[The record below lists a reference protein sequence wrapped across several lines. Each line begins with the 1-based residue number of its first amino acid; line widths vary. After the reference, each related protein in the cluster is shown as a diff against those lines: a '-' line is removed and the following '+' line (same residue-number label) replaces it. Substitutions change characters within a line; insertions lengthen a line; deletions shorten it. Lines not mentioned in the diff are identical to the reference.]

1 MAGLPQPNDSKG
13 LTSASWDVIHRMEA
27 GAISP
32 RQAQEWADAQAHL
45 GKNAG
50 LLMLRSRITKAIDL
64 GPLLDRIRGKKT
76 IRLQSVRQPNKE
88 WIIHRSTRGA
98 SQKPWQ
104 VTTFFDDVPWGHVMH
119 SSPEAAISDLW
130 DEWGPVK
137 MLMAE
142 SMDTV
147 RKLMREYGDLK
158 RTWKTLK
165 LPPHVERHASGQH
178 TPRAEELRAATAF
191 KRAEDVAARFVDVL
205 TDLAIAG
212 AEFPADVDE
221 FYAGLDDDLRHF
233 RGELTRYNRSILA
246 DLDLVEMNERGRYVS
261 LTAGMANVT
270 QRGRMSDRSC
280 VGCGLGFPVY
290 PGRYPAEC
298 PKCGGT
304 VERKVVR
311 EGEDGA
317 DSCGVFIRLPERI
330 AKQFPNKDED
340 DSPPHIT
347 VLFVGRLSAERAGDL
362 LDAVRRGVEGFP
374 AFDIEV
380 TDYGEFVSDTG
391 LVISHMIPRSREPH
405 GVATGL
411 TYLHRTVLDAVRAT
425 GIDIQAHPM
434 FKPHVTLAYRKA
446 EDGPYDGPRPQ
457 GAWTCSGVEVWVG
470 DSRTRLPFSGTPEV
484 VERADALPGGKGDK
498 LKPSDV
504 DPGELAKG
512 IKVEMEH
519 TKDPALAMEI
529 ALDHLAEDPAYYTK
543 LATIHT
549 EEDPKEAGGTVGSV
563 SFDIAPS
570 ESVPIRSAIPRLQ
583 RLIDAGTPGEAR
595 AMCSPLLTVPLSVV
609 EDGISGGVRGMMWFL
624 EGPAPTSPQ
633 RYYRIE
639 GVEDP
644 VLVFEFDEA
653 AAQLRVFA
661 TRAPSEYLGSDPRA
675 DLIAES
681 RVSSAVRSII
691 QGMILDGDGESSK
704 VRALAKGLRAAAD
717 RNDPAQ
723 QVAVAAARLADALDA
738 EGATGS
744 AANELRDLVD
754 QMGFNPYRVAE
765 AAEAGVSGDGLA
777 AGDWDALNDWWFD
790 HSGWEGDGELDYAD
804 DDAHGNGPTYLWALT
819 VGRVADDLGRPLSGR
834 YPRGLV
840 VFAQPDISFVE
851 FAAVGSSLDR
861 DLRKRMKSIAKTG
874 RHEGVV
880 SEVRRPYPGDE
891 CETCGHERDEHDG
904 SARTTRTSGD
914 GGPCAGERGR
924 GGCSCLEFVPV
935 EWWGYDDGRKESVAE
950 ADDAIERLA
959 RQAKTTGDAADIA
972 AWRHASNRA
981 GRPLPGEQFYSVIVR
996 DAVKSLEQAAG
1007 ALRDASN
1014 ELSGMAFNAA
1024 DVIERQ
1030 AAALGQ
1036 AAARAAS
1043 RLDRGRQ
1050 RMPRVSMAAAHRAV
1064 TVHGNNWQFLMSQAS
1079 DAVGN
1084 AASIMRGI
1092 ARDMERNSYP
1102 ARATWDTVGWLA
1114 DLASA
1119 ISHSRDPL
1127 GGHHDSRAWRSP
1139 MPIPEDHRG
1148 PVGIT
1153 NIEEKPDGAGGA
1165 VSSPKEPGAG
1175 NTRIHGGHRF
1185 EIGYNKKRKPRK
1197 NVELSI
1203 QNRLNARRGLA
1214 ARIRAAK
1221 KWHRS
1226 HKGGQLHR
1234 DLAKYNKGNSRS
1246 EAFWDEIIP
1255 MALSEVEYVLR
1266 DDPAPGTTVVVY
1278 DYREPRQTTL
1288 RHAVATGMD
1297 PGDIIVKG
1305 IVSRAQAIRAAKRE
1319 AAARGGLP
1327 VYFRATPERWELVEA
1342 VVAEDFGETDRTI
1355 DDVLDAILRRLI
1367 TIESTDVLQDVEFAD
1382 DGAIYLFFD
1391 PILTA
1396 KEVDEILQTIRQE
1409 AEKLQLVGSPD
1420 KSLPGEDV
1428 KSDWW
1433 VVYVP
1438 PSGDAVARPDPR
1450 VYAAETPPP
1459 GATAPQQMVVM
1470 AAPSSVDQV
1479 ALSVDIDKL
1488 IAAVGK
1494 AAPAR
1499 PEPPQAP
1506 AQPGAPPAAE
1516 GRVIPLWVPRGGREF
1531 AMRGEGEVLGLL
1543 AAASSGR
1550 GRLFLIREGSYDAAV
1565 RRTTRDLRHP
1575 VQGVATNLGDPES
1588 YLRSLRSS
1596 GGVQ

>member
-1 MAGLPQPNDSKG
+1 MPD
-13 LTSASWDVIHRMEA
+13 E
-27 GAISP
+27 
-32 RQAQEWADAQAHL
+32 
-45 GKNAG
+45 
-50 LLMLRSRITKAIDL
+50 RS
-64 GPLLDRIRGKKT
+64 
-76 IRLQSVRQPNKE
+76 
-88 WIIHRSTRGA
+88 
-98 SQKPWQ
+98 
-104 VTTFFDDVPWGHVMH
+104 
-119 SSPEAAISDLW
+119 
-130 DEWGPVK
+130 
-137 MLMAE
+137 
-142 SMDTV
+142 
-147 RKLMREYGDLK
+147 
-158 RTWKTLK
+158 
-165 LPPHVERHASGQH
+165 
-178 TPRAEELRAATAF
+178 
-191 KRAEDVAARFVDVL
+191 
-205 TDLAIAG
+205 
-212 AEFPADVDE
+212 
-221 FYAGLDDDLRHF
+221 
-233 RGELTRYNRSILA
+233 
-246 DLDLVEMNERGRYVS
+246 RYVS

-290 PGRYPAEC
+290 PGRYPAAC

-304 VERKVVR
+304 IERKAVR

-317 DSCGVFIRLPERI
+317 DNCGVFIRLPERI

-347 VLFVGRLSAERAGDL
+347 VLFVGRLSAGRAGDL

-380 TDYGEFVSDTG
+380 TDYGEFISDTG

-434 FKPHVTLAYRKA
+434 FKPHVTLAYRKV

-661 TRAPSEYLGSDPRA
+661 TRAPSDYLGSDPRA
-675 DLIAES
+675 DLIAE
-681 RVSSAVRSII
+681 A
-691 QGMILDGDGESSK
+691 
-704 VRALAKGLRAAAD
+704 
-717 RNDPAQ
+717 
-723 QVAVAAARLADALDA
+723 
-738 EGATGS
+738 
-744 AANELRDLVD
+744 
-754 QMGFNPYRVAE
+754 
-765 AAEAGVSGDGLA
+765 
-777 AGDWDALNDWWFD
+777 
-790 HSGWEGDGELDYAD
+790 
-804 DDAHGNGPTYLWALT
+804 
-819 VGRVADDLGRPLSGR
+819 
-834 YPRGLV
+834 
-840 VFAQPDISFVE
+840 
-851 FAAVGSSLDR
+851 
-861 DLRKRMKSIAKTG
+861 
-874 RHEGVV
+874 
-880 SEVRRPYPGDE
+880 RRPHPGDE

-904 SARTTRTSGD
+904 SARTTQTSGD

-959 RQAKTTGDAADIA
+959 RQAKATGNPADIA
-972 AWRHASNRA
+972 RWRHASNQA
-981 GRPLPGEQFYSVIVR
+981 GRPLPGEQFYSAIAR

-1014 ELSGMAFNAA
+1014 ELSGMAFVGA
-1024 DVIERQ
+1024 DVLERQ

-1050 RMPRVSMAAAHRAV
+1050 RMPRVSMAAAIRVV
-1064 TVHGNNWQFLMSQAS
+1064 TAHGNNWQYLMSQAS
-1079 DAVGN
+1079 DAAGN

-1148 PVGIT
+1148 PVGVT

-1234 DLAKYNKGNSRS
+1234 DLAKYNKGRG

-1255 MALSEVEYVLR
+1255 MALSESEDALMAQTASFLSALVGRVARAVQKASPDGYAAFERGKLPSVAGLAQHFKYVV
-1266 DDPAPGTTVVVY
+1266 DDQVAWVRRGTW
-1278 DYREPRQTTL
+1278 PRPNL
-1288 RHAVATGMD
+1288 FRSMISDLSAEAAGWRRAGYPAVAAVLE
-1297 PGDIIVKG
+1297 PIV
-1305 IVSRAQAIRAAKRE
+1305 AEIRGLAAKWDATH
-1319 AAARGGLP
+1319 AADE
-1327 VYFRATPERWELVEA
+1327 TI
-1342 VVAEDFGETDRTI
+1342 AEDFGETDRTI